1 MTTNH
6 YKVFNAETF
15 RANIRNVLGNI
26 LREDLVIDPFND
38 ATIHSPK
45 VINLERGIYNYSI
58 KVATKRNI
66 IKKWENTSF
75 LHLYIDRLR
84 SVYHNLKDE
93 TLIQRLDNGEILPQ
107 EVAFMTHQEFQP
119 NRWGEMLA
127 EKEIRHASKF
137 NQEITAST
145 SMYQCKRCKSRKC
158 IYMEQQVRSADEPS
172 TIFVTCLSCGK
183 RWCT

>member
-1 MTTNH
+1 M
-6 YKVFNAETF
+6 YKVGNAETF
-15 RANIRNVLGNI
+15 RKNIHTMLHTMLFEKQSNKDEHDDI
-26 LREDLVIDPFND
+26 KQTQI
-38 ATIHSPK
+38 

-58 KVATKRNI
+58 QEATKRNI
-66 IKKWENTSF
+66 IKKWENTAF

-84 SVYHNLKDE
+84 SIYHNLKYP
-93 TLIQRLDNGEILPQ
+93 LFLQRIQTGEILPQ
-107 EVAFMTHQEFQP
+107 DVAFMTHQEFQP
-119 NRWGEMLA
+119 TRWEVMLA
-127 EKEIRHASKF
+127 EKQIRHASKF
-137 NQEITAST
+137 HQEITAST